1 MCCLLLLSQLLPPAA
16 ALKFSLFQYKKG
28 RAERGL
34 EEKGRLEAL
43 LGENL
48 AKEKDCWIFLVEAA
62 VGLGFSNSGETNKSA
77 KKKKRSGNDFRSSR
91 FFSSLH

>member
-1 MCCLLLLSQLLPPAA
+1 MHIPKEYWMVVVCAACCSFLSFCPPAA

-48 AKEKDCWIFLVEAA
+48 AKEKDCWNFLVDAA
-62 VGLGFSNSGETNKSA
+62 IP
-77 KKKKRSGNDFRSSR
+77 
-91 FFSSLH
+91 

>member
-48 AKEKDCWIFLVEAA
+48 AKEKDCRNFWGRGVGEQAQASVVVAEASA
-62 VGLGFSNSGETNKSA
+62 ILGKLISQQ
-77 KKKKRSGNDFRSSR
+77 KKKWK
-91 FFSSLH
+91 